1 MVSRFNIVFIL
12 GGFIL
17 LSIISCSTSDMT
29 EEFNCSR
36 ENWLGTYSLTSSSC
50 DQNYQGFDPLIL
62 TAGSGEGEVL
72 FNGFG
77 CTDQNGQSC
86 NYKVSACTF
95 LEHTIG
101 DLTHSGTLEGEI
113 FSLNV
118 SSTNPNLSFSCA
130 LTYMKNE

>member
-1 MVSRFNIVFIL
+1 MGSRLNIVFVL
-12 GGFIL
+12 CGFIL
-17 LSIISCSTSDMT
+17 MSFNSCGKSDMT
-29 EEFNCSR
+29 EELNCSI

-77 CTDQNGQSC
+77 CTDQDGQSC

-101 DLTHSGTLEGEI
+101 GLTHSGTLEGDI

-118 SSTNPNLSFSCA
+118 SSTNPNLSFSCT